1 MVLEV
6 KVEVKRSFK
15 KTISHAVW
23 GYKATK
29 DCLKIIFLL
38 NGALGTSKSLSLK
51 VSFFPA
57 VFRREVRKALVN
69 SEQGELSF
77 MWDGGGMTLRADL
90 EMRQFRYFN
99 LKFPRPVN
107 RTSPPHCQLFWEY
120 ILARNPVFRS
130 SNVNFSRTFCL
141 WEASSV
147 DTKKSLF

>member
-1 MVLEV
+1 M
-6 KVEVKRSFK
+6 EVKRSFK
-15 KTISHAVW
+15 KTILHAVW
-23 GYKATK
+23 GYKGTK
-29 DCLKIIFLL
+29 GWLKIIFLL
-38 NGALGTSKSLSLK
+38 NRALGISKNTSLK
-51 VSFFPA
+51 VSLFLV

-130 SNVNFSRTFCL
+130 SNVNCSGTFCL
-141 WEASSV
+141 WEATNV